1 MTPASMLTVIVHG
14 LLPRPPRLVE
24 IWHRQTYD
32 MLLSM
37 LKLFVFFN
45 GSSTRWIV
53 YESGIALRCEL
64 VAEVRNVKRG
74 VRRDVWKLSC

>member
-1 MTPASMLTVIVHG
+1 MTREGMLTVIVHG
-14 LLPRPPRLVE
+14 LLPCPARLIEV
-24 IWHRQTYD
+24 WHRQTYD

-45 GSSTRWIV
+45 GPHTRWIV

-74 VRRDVWKLSC
+74 VRRDVWELSC